1 MLRKFFREYLRHF
14 HFQTSGNC
22 RHQTFLFSTIR
33 SFQTSD
39 TLFSNLIYFQRSD
52 VFIFKHQIFQNI
64 WHFYFQTL
72 DIFKQLTLYFQ
83 TLDMLKHLTFV
94 FSNLRYFQKSDIFI
108 FNTRSSN
115 FFVVSLA
122 LQSGEGRFC
131 WQLKPCWE
139 IKSWIKMV
147 FCDLWERNGESKLQ
161 NVLSGHFFIRR
172 DSWVEARY
180 QYFDGR

>member
-1 MLRKFFREYLRHF
+1 MPGTCWGNFSANISDIFIFKHQVIADIRHF
-14 HFQTSGNC
+14 YFQPSDFFKHLTLYFQTLYI
-22 RHQTFLFSTIR
+22 FKDLAF
-33 SFQTSD
+33 F
-39 TLFSNLIYFQRSD
+39 
-52 VFIFKHQIFQNI
+52 FKHQIFQNI

-83 TLDMLKHLTFV
+83 TSDMLKHLTFV

-131 WQLKPCWE
+131 WQLKPC
-139 IKSWIKMV
+139 
-147 FCDLWERNGESKLQ
+147 
-161 NVLSGHFFIRR
+161 
-172 DSWVEARY
+172 
-180 QYFDGR
+180 